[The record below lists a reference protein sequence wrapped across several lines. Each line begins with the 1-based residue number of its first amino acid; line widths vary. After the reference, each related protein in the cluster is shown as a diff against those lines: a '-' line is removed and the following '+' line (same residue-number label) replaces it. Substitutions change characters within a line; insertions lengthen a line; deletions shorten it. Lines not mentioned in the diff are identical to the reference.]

1 MSALSVLSKIQG
13 DIFRLGHAKVK
24 LSMIPNYKHKTE
36 KNQYSGQKYYPAR
49 FFLFLKDRCLKE
61 R

>member
-36 KNQYSGQKYYPAR
+36 KNQYSGHKYYPAR
-49 FFLFLKDRCLKE
+49 IFFIFKR
-61 R
+61 